1 MFMLFFIMLGIVFV
15 LELLADVQVYK
26 WVFFP
31 FNVLSFD
38 DFVQSGVSVI
48 S

>member
-15 LELLADVQVYK
+15 LELFADVQVYK

-31 FNVLSFD
+31 FNVLCFYY
-38 DFVQSGVSVI
+38 FVQSGVSVI